1 MQSSQ
6 FSVQH
11 SLHLV
16 TRLIEN
22 MNVIKVIQILLS
34 EEIFGACRAVPKKLW
49 TETKNHSFSNTLR
62 FSHSPPG

>member
-34 EEIFGACRAVPKKLW
+34 EEIFGACRAVPKNSGLKLR
-49 TETKNHSFSNTLR
+49 TTL
-62 FSHSPPG
+62 SPTL